1 MSSHLDP
8 SCQTQPGRAR
18 AQSLRLGF
26 GLGGVLLAAL
36 VIQAGCDDKSPQT
49 RSGGAQ
55 LRTSGKGGSTT
66 QQVAPG
72 GGYVEQSENAED
84 RAESVRRV
92 CQRKASSDLPLC
104 WSAEVDRSK
113 NRKLEA
119 RIGIM
124 LSVSPQGKADKV
136 DVISPQPELSHLE
149 QCVVDAARSW
159 SYPDGTATALVR
171 CDFYL
176 RSSQ

>member
-1 MSSHLDP
+1 MSCHLNP
-8 SCQTQPGRAR
+8 SCQTQPSRVLLR
-18 AQSLRLGF
+18 SVRLGS

-36 VIQAGCDDKSPQT
+36 VLSAGCDEKSPQT
-49 RSGGAQ
+49 RTSSGQ
-55 LRTSGKGGSTT
+55 LRTSGKSGTST
-66 QQVAPG
+66 QQMAPG
-72 GGYVEQSENAED
+72 GGYVEQSENAQD

-136 DVISPQPELSHLE
+136 DVISPQPELSNLE